1 MSLDGMFTHSLVNEL
16 NETLLDGQVT
26 RIDQPYDN
34 ETLLTIRANRTNYKL
49 LLSAHPQYARA
60 HISEMTYKNPDQP
73 PQFCMVLRKYLN
85 RARLVEI
92 KQIENDRVIA
102 FYFSNRNE
110 IGDDTHLILYVELM
124 GRHSNILLVDEKENK
139 IMEAI
144 RHVPK
149 SQNSYRTLLPG
160 APFIPSPPQDN
171 VNPFTSDK
179 QVILEKLEEADGD
192 EFYQKVQQ
200 TLQGVGRDTAKELA
214 LLSEDKTENFKG
226 ILDDFLYK
234 IDSAIEPTLYEQKT
248 KAFLTPIKYTF
259 YAESDYSTTYDTL
272 SQLMDAFYSEKANR
286 DYVHQVSKEL
296 EQLLSNELSKGKKK
310 LGKQAK
316 ELAATKEADDYR
328 IKGEVLTA
336 YMHIVEQGQEEITL
350 PNFYDNEREI
360 TISLDPQLSPAEN
373 AQRLFNRYRKLESR
387 KATLTKLIKTTKST
401 NEYLE
406 STLTQLDIA
415 SPEDVPEIRQELIE
429 EGYIK
434 KKRKQRNKKVKKGK
448 PRHFVSNDGDEILV
462 GRNNKQN
469 DELTLR
475 KASKSHIWL
484 HTKEI
489 PGSHVIIQNDNPS
502 EETIIQAAE
511 LAAYFSKARSSSN
524 VPVDYVEV
532 KQVHK
537 PNGAKPGFVI
547 YEGQQTVY
555 VTPSRNKTNNLAKT
569 DK

>member
-1 MSLDGMFTHSLVNEL
+1 MSLDGMFTHGLVNEL
-16 NETLLDGQVT
+16 NETLLNGQVT

-171 VNPFTSDK
+171 VDPFETDN
-179 QVILEKLEEADGD
+179 QVILEKLDEADGD
-192 EFYQKVQQ
+192 EFYRKVQQ
-200 TLQGVGRDTAKELA
+200 TIQGVGRDTAKELA
-214 LLSEDKTENFKG
+214 LLADDKAENFKDV
-226 ILDDFLYK
+226 LDDFLHN
-234 IDSAIEPTLYEQKT
+234 IDSAIEPSLYEQKT
-248 KAFLTPIKYTF
+248 KAYLTPIKYIF
-259 YAESDYSTTYDTL
+259 YAESDRSTTYDTL
-272 SQLMDAFYSEKANR
+272 SQLMDEYYSEKANR
-286 DYVHQVSKEL
+286 DHVHQVSKEL
-296 EQLLSNELSKGKKK
+296 EQLLTNELSKGKKK
-310 LGKQAK
+310 LGKQEK

-336 YMHIVEQGQEEITL
+336 YMHMIEQGQEEITL
-350 PNFYDNEREI
+350 PNFYDNESDI

-373 AQRLFNRYRKLESR
+373 SQRLFSRYRKLESR
-387 KATLTKLIKTTKST
+387 KDALTKLIITTKST

-434 KKRKQRNKKVKKGK
+434 KKRKQRNKKVKKAK
-448 PRHFVSNDGDEILV
+448 PRHFISNDGDEILV

-475 KASKSHIWL
+475 KASKSHVWL

-502 EETIIQAAE
+502 EETIIEAAE

-524 VPVDYVEV
+524 VPVDYVDV

-555 VTPSRNKTNNLAKT
+555 VTPSRNKTNKLAKT